1 MPDLTQQ
8 QWDEVRRAYIEST
21 EPVRAI
27 AERFGVQ
34 RMAVQRQAKSQ
45 GWPSRRARSRAP
57 AKRSLSATTI
67 PVRRR
72 LLRRLIR
79 IIETELELMEKRM
92 QTRVEELDKGN
103 DVPAADHERDARAVG
118 TLVRS
123 LDKVTEI
130 AADLDRTS
138 GGKPKSANVD
148 ADADELF
155 AEADRFRRELAE
167 RLSKFIPVSG

>member
-1 MPDLTQQ
+1 MPALTQQ
-8 QWDEVRRAYIEST
+8 QWDEVRRAYIGKSET
-21 EPVRAI
+21 VQAI
-27 AERFGVQ
+27 VDRFGIPLSALHH
-34 RMAVQRQAKSQ
+34 RAKSE
-45 GWPSRRARSRAP
+45 GWPRRRARSQVSAR
-57 AKRSLSATTI
+57 RSLSAASI

-72 LLRRLIR
+72 LIRRLFR
-79 IIETELELMEKRM
+79 LIETELELMEKRM
-92 QTRVEELDKGN
+92 QKRAEDPNSDK

-130 AADLDRTS
+130 AADLDRIT
-138 GGKPKSANVD
+138 GGKPKS